1 MVATVDEAGRRQMQE
16 KALMYQL
23 FNAQLEELSSQ
34 FLALNQKAMELEAA
48 RNALGELG
56 KVPDG
61 SEVLIP
67 VGAGCYGFVKLAKGD
82 KFMVEIGSGLV
93 EEKPLAGAIEA
104 VEERKKEIVK
114 LQEMARNEIEGLR
127 GRMDQIGLELN
138 ESAAAARGMGGMKVA
153 SPGENESKE
162 DAVARVAKARPK
174 KSKEDDDD
182 EVMVE

>member
-1 MVATVDEAGRRQMQE
+1 MMDAGNREMQE
-16 KALMYQL
+16 KALMYQI

-34 FLALNQKAMELEAA
+34 FLALNQKAMELEMA
-48 RNALGELG
+48 RNALGELS
-56 KVPDG
+56 KVSKG
-61 SEVLIP
+61 SEILVP
-67 VGAGCYGFVKLAKGD
+67 VGAGCYGFGTLSKNE

-93 EEKPLAGAIEA
+93 EEKLLAGAIET
-104 VEERKKEIVK
+104 VEERKKEIMK

-138 ESAAAARGMGGMKVA
+138 ESAAAARGAGGLRVA
-153 SPGENESKE
+153 AAANEKE
-162 DAVARVAKARPK
+162 TKEEAVARVAKARPK